1 MTATNTTTTT
11 AMTASTDA
19 TASMA
24 AALAQ
29 ARRNHLRL
37 DSAAFAPADADAAYA
52 VQEAAAQALHWFDDA
67 HRQASAARHWKS
79 GGPSRQAVATHAPLP
94 PPGVWASPA
103 DASAWPFHLR
113 IVEAE
118 IALRIAHDIDATRA
132 AAITPADAPQWLDAM
147 CVSIEIVDSRWA
159 EGLQASA
166 LCKLA
171 DQQSHGALV
180 LGAWQPFAV
189 RDWSAQRCVL
199 RIGDAPAQAFQGTH
213 AMGDPCYVLPAWLRH
228 ATRHGRTV
236 RAGTVVT
243 TGTWC
248 GMPHAAAG
256 DRVLVEFPGIGEAT
270 VQL

>member
-1 MTATNTTTTT
+1 MTTTDTL
-11 AMTASTDA
+11 
-19 TASMA
+19 A

-29 ARRNHLRL
+29 ARRSHQTL
-37 DSAAFAPADADAAYA
+37 DSAAFALADADAAYA
-52 VQEAAAQALHWFDDA
+52 VQEAVAQALHWFDDD

-94 PPGVWASPA
+94 PSGVWASPA
-103 DASAWPFHLR
+103 DASAWPFHWRL
-113 IVEAE
+113 IEAE

-132 AAITPADAPQWLDAM
+132 AAITQADAPQLVDAM

-159 EGLQASA
+159 QGLQASA

-180 LGAWQPFAV
+180 LGPWQPFAV
-189 RDWSAQRCVL
+189 RDWSAQHCVL
-199 RIGDAPAQAFQGTH
+199 HIGDAPEQAFQGTH
-213 AMGDPCYVLPAWLRH
+213 AMGDPCFVLPAWLRH

-236 RAGTVVT
+236 RAGTVIT

-248 GMPHAAAG
+248 GMAQAAAG
-256 DRVLVEFPGIGEAT
+256 DHVVVEFPGIGGAT